1 MEAALFN
8 VANLNYQSINI
19 FNFTNIFAN
28 LSYSVRDNAIQ
39 NTTKI
44 EGINSIRTA
53 TNSNFPR
60 ATYLASGR
68 IDKRFKNFKGGMNVI
83 FNFSDF
89 NNVINE
95 NPTASSNF
103 TQQYSANIA
112 TNFRDKPNIEMGY
125 SYSIRDYKTGAVQT
139 KFFTDA
145 TYVRVDAYFL

>member
-1 MEAALFN
+1 MAALFN
-8 VANLNYQSINI
+8 VANLNYQSINTP
-19 FNFTNIFAN
+19 NFTNIFAN
-28 LSYSVRDNAIQ
+28 LSYSVRDNAMQ

-60 ATYLASGR
+60 VTYLASGR

-95 NPTASSNF
+95 NPTASSNLP
-103 TQQYSANIA
+103 NA
-112 TNFRDKPNIEMGY
+112 TVLTSQPTLEINPI
-125 SYSIRDYKTGAVQT
+125 
-139 KFFTDA
+139 
-145 TYVRVDAYFL
+145 